1 MVEELASSRELN
13 PSDKSHLK
21 VLSVLHFVGAGL
33 AALGIVFVGLHFLL
47 FRTVVMNPAFQG
59 PPGSTPPPA
68 EIFDFLQWIYVVLG
82 LWYGTSLV
90 MNLLAGSYLN
100 ARKHRT
106 FCFVT
111 AAINCLH
118 MPLGTVLGI
127 FTIIVLA
134 RDAVRV
140 AFAPRTPDVDRLA

>member
-1 MVEELASSRELN
+1 MVAELASSRELN
-13 PSDKSHLK
+13 PSDRSHLT

-33 AALGIVFVGLHFLL
+33 AGLGLLFVLFHFLA
-47 FRTVVMNPAFQG
+47 FRSLMNNPATALNHGQG
-59 PPGSTPPPA
+59 PSPEAFVSVFKWFYLVMGA
-68 EIFDFLQWIYVVLG
+68 WLAM
-82 LWYGTSLV
+82 SLV
-90 MNLLAGSYLN
+90 VNLLTGSYLN

-127 FTIIVLA
+127 FTIVVLA
-134 RDAVRV
+134 RDAVRT
-140 AFAPRTPDVDRLA
+140 AFAPRTSDVDRLA